1 MTTSTAVSP
10 FVVGDITE
18 VELADDKGGKRK
30 LWRKQILPA
39 GTRKYEGEELDF
51 AQINPAV
58 IKAFDEK
65 AFDAVP
71 FVMSLPK
78 NKHPQPDEE
87 ADQLEG
93 DLEKLELAQDGSLF
107 GLFDLS
113 NSTKVQ
119 DLIKKSNRKFGVS
132 GRIERDYT
140 AKDTGKQFPFALS
153 HVCGTLRPYLKGMS
167 PWESVDLG
175 EVDEDKEVIDFSGE
189 VIDESTKDNKEG
201 TEDDLVRVEI
211 PPDKLAKLMALL
223 DATDDDGIEET
234 ADDIEKKDTE
244 VVLPPAAQAQIA
256 AAEKASKSALE
267 LAERMQVDAAN
278 TRWDAE
284 RAKLLTEGIPPA
296 ILDLAGEVL
305 KRHRSVTLE
314 FAEGD
319 KVDATQVIRDI
330 LDESKGFITFGETG
344 HGFSDKNDEVDKEYE
359 QLNKSFERDWI
370 SDGRDQ

>member
-39 GTRKYEGEELDF
+39 GTRKYEGQELDF
-51 AQINPAV
+51 SKINPAV
-58 IKAFDEK
+58 IQAFDDK

-71 FVMSLPK
+71 FVMSLPEGT
-78 NKHPQPDEE
+78 HPKPGQE
-87 ADQLEG
+87 AEQLEG
-93 DLEKLELAQDGSLF
+93 DLEKLEMAQDGALYGF
-107 GLFDLS
+107 FDLS

-119 DLIKKSNRKFGVS
+119 DLIKKSRGKFGVS
-132 GRIERDYT
+132 GRIEVDYT
-140 AKDTGKQFPFALS
+140 ANDSGKQFPYALS
-153 HVCGTLRPYLKGMS
+153 HVCGTTRPHLKGMA

-189 VIDESTKDNKEG
+189 VIDESTKDNEKG

-244 VVLPPAAQAQIA
+244 VALPPAAQAQIA

-305 KRHRSVTLE
+305 KRHRPVTLE

-344 HGFSDKNDEVDKEYE
+344 HSFSDKNDEVDKEYE
-359 QLNKSFERDWI
+359 QLNKSFERDWVN
-370 SDGRDQ
+370 DGRDQ

>member
-58 IKAFDEK
+58 VKAFDEK

-107 GLFDLS
+107 GFFDLS

-140 AKDTGKQFPFALS
+140 AKDTGRQFPFALS

-267 LAERMQVDAAN
+267 LAERMQVDAAS

-284 RAKLLTEGIPPA
+284 RAKLLTDGIPPA

-305 KRHRSVTLE
+305 KRHRPVTLE

-330 LDESKGFITFGETG
+330 LDESKGYITFGETG

-359 QLNKSFERDWI
+359 LLNKSFESDWVN
-370 SDGRDQ
+370 DGRDQ

>member
-58 IKAFDEK
+58 VRAFDEK

-107 GLFDLS
+107 GFFDLS

-140 AKDTGKQFPFALS
+140 AKDTGRQFPFALS
-153 HVCGTLRPYLKGMS
+153 HVCGTLRPYLKGMA

-189 VIDESTKDNKEG
+189 VIDESTKDNEKG

-267 LAERMQVDAAN
+267 LAERMQVDAAS

-305 KRHRSVTLE
+305 KRHRPVTLE

-330 LDESKGFITFGETG
+330 LDESKGYITFGEAG

-359 QLNKSFERDWI
+359 LLNKSFESDWVN
-370 SDGRDQ
+370 DGRDQ